1 MNNVKKK
8 QTIWS
13 GRSSLTC
20 NSGELQL
27 GVNCWKKQVV
37 VSLKLEI
44 SHCFCLCVVLLI
56 LQLQLGVNCWNKQVV
71 VSLKLETQKIGG
83 IFRTSTNQRSSFRLY
98 QNGVNL
104 ADITTYFTKK
114 RYKYALKWPK
124 CF

>member
-1 MNNVKKK
+1 MLKKDRRFGPGGHPLHA
-8 QTIWS
+8 T
-13 GRSSLTC
+13 RV
-20 NSGELQL
+20 ELQL

-83 IFRTSTNQRSSFRLY
+83 TFITSTDQRSSFRLY

-104 ADITTYFTKK
+104 ADITTNFTKK